1 MNKDAE
7 INSTMNERAGRN
19 TSNSTIRS
27 EIASQC
33 WLQEHETLRGE
44 IGLHI
49 VSMRHMIVFQITTLG
64 VITGLVLANP
74 AELVLLLLII
84 PISSFIIG
92 SLVYFHIHGVFVMSQ
107 YINCKIAPRLRD
119 ITGDSDVLGWE
130 TFAEEQR
137 WKVTKLERWVTMPG
151 IMVVIFSVPSIAALI
166 FTVSHLIKSQDTV
179 VALWILWVV
188 GVLLSLALG
197 LGFVKELKSLIWG
210 ESTEEPQQR
219 RFFIWLK
226 KALLRK
232 SKF

>member
-7 INSTMNERAGRN
+7 INSTMNKQAGRN

-33 WLQEHETLRGE
+33 WLQEHETLRRE
-44 IGLHI
+44 IELHI
-49 VSMRHMIVFQITTLG
+49 VSMRHMIAFQITTLG

-74 AELVLLLLII
+74 RELVLLLLII

-92 SLVYFHIHGVFVMSQ
+92 SLVYFHIHGVFVMSK
-107 YINCKIAPRLRD
+107 YIKYKIAPRLRD
-119 ITGDSDVLGWE
+119 ITGDSDVLGWV

-137 WKVTKLERWVTMPG
+137 RKVTKLERWAIMPG
-151 IMVVIFSVPSIAALI
+151 IMVVIFSMPSIAALI
-166 FTVSHLIKSQDTV
+166 FAGSHLKSQDTA

-210 ESTEEPQQR
+210 ESTEEPRQR
-219 RFFIWLK
+219 SFFIWLK
-226 KALLRK
+226 KALLRR